1 MSNIT
6 LLGIFII
13 FIWLAAIAYYFYV
26 SRQQGEI
33 IDEIDELREELDKL
47 DRVQEDSSAEPT
59 G

>member
-6 LLGIFII
+6 LLGILII

-33 IDEIDELREELDKL
+33 INEIDEMREELDKL
-47 DRVQEDSSAEPT
+47 EGVQEDSAAEQT

>member
-6 LLGIFII
+6 LLSILII

-26 SRQQGEI
+26 SRQQSEI
-33 IDEIDELREELDKL
+33 IDEIDDLREELDRL
-47 DRVQEDSSAEPT
+47 EGAQEDSAAQQS